1 MKRRP
6 QGPKAVSKAARA
18 EGGQAQSSIGQI
30 SEKRAGNA
38 ATWKRQPSPPSSV
51 VPRRFTPML
60 EKLAR
65 WPTRI

>member
-30 SEKRAGNA
+30 SEKGP
-38 ATWKRQPSPPSSV
+38 ATRRPGKGSRRRPV
-51 VPRRFTPML
+51 V
-60 EKLAR
+60 
-65 WPTRI
+65 